1 MITRSIGISR
11 NNSPEKYKKKFLEMT
26 SWLLKIIKNEKT
38 AKNTVMVL
46 KLLVMDFSYPE
57 GLPILKSLPSTFVYY
72 SGVPELG
79 AQGAHLYTQYFNQQ

>member
-1 MITRSIGISR
+1 
-11 NNSPEKYKKKFLEMT
+11 MT

-57 GLPILKSLPSTFVYY
+57 GLPILKSLPSKARIDQVNIIKKNS
-72 SGVPELG
+72 SGV
-79 AQGAHLYTQYFNQQ
+79 